1 MILTREVLIK
11 VSESNYQYFEGMGY
25 DISIGERV
33 KIPVELLSRGS
44 HQKIK
49 CKCDGCGIEKD
60 VIFKNYVK
68 YDNIWGFYY
77 CRKCSEKKR
86 KSTLKKNYGV
96 EYPLQNKKIY
106 DKMKKTIKNNKKK

>member
-1 MILTREVLIK
+1 
-11 VSESNYQYFEGMGY
+11 MGY
-25 DISIGERV
+25 DIFIGEKI

-49 CKCDGCGIEKD
+49 CQCDGCGVEKD

-68 YDNIWGFYY
+68 YDNLWGYYY
-77 CRKCSEKKR
+77 CRKCSESKR
-86 KSTLKKNYGV
+86 KSTLKDNFGV

-106 DKMKKTIKNNKKK
+106 DKMKTTLTKKKKVDNEKIDNR